1 MLRLLLI
8 LATALVIIELSASRP
23 IDQATVAVAIA
34 ALLAFI
40 WSRLS
45 VRRLTLVR
53 EPLVDH
59 VAVGER
65 FEEQLSLINASWL
78 PKPWLEVFDYS
89 TLPGH
94 GAGQVVR
101 VRGQGSVRWRARSV
115 CTHRGE
121 YELGPIRVR
130 SGDPFGLFSRT
141 VIAPETI
148 SVLIWPLSAY
158 LPAFNEPGG
167 IFAGGPKVGWS
178 PFTSPSVSGVRTYT
192 PGDPF
197 NRIAWNATARTSTL
211 MVKELEQDPTSDVW
225 IVLDLQRQ
233 VHVDA
238 PGPVRHVPPDAPE
251 SLLHSTTEYGVAVA
265 ASIGRTYLERGRS
278 VGVILSGFHQAVLS
292 PDRGDAH
299 LARIMDHLAVV
310 QADGE
315 MPLDQVLRAH
325 ETRFNR
331 QASVV
336 VISCAL
342 DEGWSGE
349 LGRLAGLGIPAQ
361 AVVLQPESFGSPSSS
376 LPLIGALIAAN
387 VPVTT
392 VAHGDRLE
400 SISNSEAL
408 LGDSYAAG

>member
-8 LATALVIIELSASRP
+8 LATALVIIELSSSRP

-34 ALLAFI
+34 VVLAFI

-45 VRRLTLVR
+45 VRKLTLVR

-65 FEEQLSLINASWL
+65 FEEQLSLINSSWL

-101 VRGQGSVRWRARSV
+101 VRGRGSVRWKARSV

-148 SVLIWPLSAY
+148 KVVIWPLSAY
-158 LPAFNEPGG
+158 LPEFNEPGG

-178 PFTSPSVSGVRTYT
+178 PFTSPSVSGIRSYS

-211 MVKELEQDPTSDVW
+211 MVKELEQDPISDVW
-225 IVLDLQRQ
+225 VVLDFHRDAN
-233 VHVDA
+233 VDA
-238 PGPVRHVPPDAPE
+238 SGPARAVAHDAPE
-251 SLLHSTTEYGVAVA
+251 SLLNSTSEYGVAVA
-265 ASIGRTYLERGRS
+265 ASICRTYLERGRS
-278 VGVILSGFHQAVLS
+278 VGLIASGFQQVVLS

-310 QADGE
+310 RADGD
-315 MPLDQVLRAH
+315 MPLEQVLRAH
-325 ETRFNR
+325 EGRFNR

-336 VISCAL
+336 AISSAL
-342 DEGWSGE
+342 DERWAAE
-349 LGRLAGLGIPAQ
+349 FGRLASLGIPAQ
-361 AVVLQPESFGSPSSS
+361 AVVLQPESFGAVSSS
-376 LPLIGALIAAN
+376 LPLVGSLIAAN
-387 VPVTT
+387 VPVAT
-392 VAHGDRLE
+392 VAYGDRLE
-400 SISNSEAL
+400 LISNAEAPV
-408 LGDSYAAG
+408 GDLYAAR